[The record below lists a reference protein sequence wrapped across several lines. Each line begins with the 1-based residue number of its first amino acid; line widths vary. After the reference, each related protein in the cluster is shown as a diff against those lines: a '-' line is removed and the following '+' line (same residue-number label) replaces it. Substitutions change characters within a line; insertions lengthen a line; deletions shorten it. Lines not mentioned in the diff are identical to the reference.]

1 MFLLVMAGVSLQELV
16 LEAVK
21 SLEGVARNAQ
31 RHGKR

>member
-21 SLEGVARNAQ
+21 SPEGRCSQRPEAR
-31 RHGKR
+31 